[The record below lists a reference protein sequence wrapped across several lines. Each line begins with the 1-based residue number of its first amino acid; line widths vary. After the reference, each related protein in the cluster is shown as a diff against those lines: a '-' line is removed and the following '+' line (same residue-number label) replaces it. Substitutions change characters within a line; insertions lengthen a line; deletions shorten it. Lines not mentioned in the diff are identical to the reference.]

1 MAHPSTIIIC
11 LLNALY
17 SISYDDIPAMIAK
30 CCFIY
35 IISIKQVYEVVGRF
49 SHVQFSIKRWFFN
62 GIVLSY
68 LVLASVSSI
77 FDITAVLIFRK
88 GTYNEASFGKK

>member
-1 MAHPSTIIIC
+1 
-11 LLNALY
+11 
-17 SISYDDIPAMIAK
+17 MIAE

-49 SHVQFSIKRWFFN
+49 SHVQFSIKRSFFN